1 MFHVF
6 EPEYRILLVLP
17 SLSQSHNSHMNTPPA
32 TPPSLESLSSFSK
45 DFDSSSPETI
55 LETPVLSSCNGSKEE
70 NNHTDQAIIDEHD
83 NRVPKQIDS
92 IKQGGNDPTKDDSN
106 KFDPVDSV
114 AEVSREDIS
123 QGQSNKSTLST
134 LWVLFKEEI
143 TASDSEHGHDA
154 IAERLMVFGLT
165 VCLDS
170 FLYTL
175 TILPLRFV
183 IAFYALIMNIWD
195 NVKCGIRKRSLNLS
209 QTRDLLKGLLI
220 VLACIALQRIDASRM
235 YHSIRGQAAIK
246 LYVIFNVLEILD
258 RLFCSFGGDILDSL
272 FAKSTLCSDHRAA
285 STKQR
290 LRPAM
295 FFGIAFIYI
304 SAHTIILFY
313 QVITLNVAI
322 NSYSNALLTLLLSN
336 QFIEIKGSVFKRFEK
351 ENLFQLSCAD
361 IVERFQLS
369 MFLTIITVRNLVELT
384 GSPQSTFSILPA
396 SFIPLFPF
404 MSRLETL
411 LTPVVIVMVSE
422 LIVDWLKHAFIT
434 KFNQIRPSVYSK
446 YIDILCRDL
455 VLGSPRTHSDTN
467 AAIMKQKPPIDQS
480 SILSRRIG
488 FAALPL
494 ACLLVRMTI
503 QTFSMISELSAD
515 MEDANCDTSLLTKVA
530 QSGFA
535 RPLLLI
541 ALFLII
547 VLLKIMVGVY
557 LMDYAKRRYTT
568 MEKRMENEQLKQ
580 VDADKEVKRFR
591 ANFFDNPEDNV
602 YGKEKP
608 EVTLDNIE
616 RYTLFKSR
624 IP

>member
-1 MFHVF
+1 
-6 EPEYRILLVLP
+6 
-17 SLSQSHNSHMNTPPA
+17 MNTPPA
-32 TPPSLESLSSFSK
+32 TPPSLESLSNFSK
-45 DFDSSSPETI
+45 ELDSSSPETI
-55 LETPVLSSCNGSKEE
+55 LETSELSSCNSSKEE
-70 NNHTDQAIIDEHD
+70 NEHTDQTIIDEHD
-83 NRVPKQIDS
+83 NRVPKQVDG
-92 IKQGGNDPTKDDSN
+92 IKPGGNDLTNDDSN
-106 KFDPVDSV
+106 KVDSV
-114 AEVSREDIS
+114 DPRAEVSREDIS
-123 QGQSNKSTLST
+123 QGESNKSTLSR

-154 IAERLMVFGLT
+154 IAERVTNFLEIPRALEELMVFGLT

-175 TILPLRFV
+175 TILPLRFI
-183 IAFYALIMNIWD
+183 IAFNALIMNIWD
-195 NVKCGIRKRSLNLS
+195 NVKCGIRTRSLNLS
-209 QTRDLLKGLLI
+209 QMRDLLKGLLI

-246 LYVIFNVLEILD
+246 LYVIYNVLEILD

-384 GSPQSTFSILPA
+384 GTPQTAFSILPT

-434 KFNQIRPSVYSK
+434 KFNQIRPGVYSK
-446 YIDILCRDL
+446 YIDMLCRDL
-455 VLGSPRTHSDTN
+455 VLGSPRTQSDTN

-515 MEDANCDTSLLTKVA
+515 MDDANCDTSMFTKVA
-530 QSGFA
+530 QSRFA

-547 VLLKIMVGVY
+547 LLLKIMVGVY